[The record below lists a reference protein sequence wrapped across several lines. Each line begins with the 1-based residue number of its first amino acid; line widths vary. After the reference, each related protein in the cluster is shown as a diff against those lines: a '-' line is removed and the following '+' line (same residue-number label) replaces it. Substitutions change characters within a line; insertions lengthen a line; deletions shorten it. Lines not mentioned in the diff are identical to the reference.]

1 MSAPS
6 PTSSPAKGHVVAID
20 GVQTSYSE
28 RGTGA
33 PLLLIH
39 GSGPGIDG
47 AMTWDPIVDGLAALR
62 RTIVVDAPGYGE
74 SGMLAVADTPGN
86 VARHL
91 VTLLDALA
99 IDEVA
104 VVGHSRGGRI
114 ASELAFAVGRRVTQL
129 IIVCSGSVAPGGHL
143 TDDGEWTPSALAL
156 VRFGA
161 DGDTSLE
168 TFKAAYRTTVA
179 EPTNIPDDVLE
190 DVYER
195 FMATRLDEY
204 LRRMVEFDPLAF
216 YHLEDAELFQAN
228 LGKLPMPVSVIWGRE
243 DETSS
248 FRRAV
253 ELLDVIPDVELHV
266 LPRCGHF
273 PQYDRPAALT
283 ALIGDF
289 LTRSE
294 PRVATTG

>member
-1 MSAPS
+1 LSAPPS
-6 PTSSPAKGHVVAID
+6 TSSPDDGHAVAID
-20 GVQTSYSE
+20 GLRTYYSE
-28 RGTGA
+28 RGSGE

-47 AMTWDPIVDGLAALR
+47 AMSWDPIVDGLAALR
-62 RTIVVDAPGYGE
+62 RVIVVDAPGYGE
-74 SGMLAVADTPGN
+74 SEMLPIADSPRN
-86 VARHL
+86 VAIHL
-91 VTLLDALA
+91 RKLLDALE
-99 IDEVA
+99 IGELA

-114 ASELAFAVGRRVTQL
+114 ASELAFAIGRRMTRL
-129 IIVCSGSVAPGGHL
+129 IIVCSGSVAPGGHV
-143 TDDGEWTPSALAL
+143 TDEGDYTPSALAL

-179 EPTNIPDDVLE
+179 EPANIPDDLLE
-190 DVYER
+190 DLYAR
-195 FMATRLDEY
+195 FIETRLDEY

-216 YHLEDAELFQAN
+216 YHEDDAAAFQEN
-228 LGKLPMPVSVIWGRE
+228 LRTLPMPVSVVWGRE
-243 DETSS
+243 DATSS
-248 FRRAV
+248 YRRAV

-273 PQYDRPAALT
+273 PQYDRPAALS
-283 ALIGDF
+283 ALIRGF

-294 PRVATTG
+294 

>member
-1 MSAPS
+1 M
-6 PTSSPAKGHVVAID
+6 AID
-20 GVQTSYSE
+20 GVKTFYTE
-28 RGTGA
+28 RGAGA

-47 AMTWDPIVDGLAALR
+47 AMTWDPIVDDLAGFR

-74 SGMLAVADTPGN
+74 SELLPVADTPPTS
-86 VARHL
+86 H
-91 VTLLDALA
+91 VTWSPCSTLWPS
-99 IDEVA
+99 IEVA

-114 ASELAFAVGRRVTQL
+114 ASELAFAIGERVTRL
-129 IIVCSGSVAPGGHL
+129 IIVCAGSVAPGGHL

-179 EPTNIPDDVLE
+179 EPQNIPDEVLE

-204 LRRMVEFDPLAF
+204 LRRMVELDPLAF
-216 YHLEDAELFQAN
+216 YHLDDADLFQSS
-228 LGKLPMPVSVIWGRE
+228 LGSC
-243 DETSS
+243 
-248 FRRAV
+248 
-253 ELLDVIPDVELHV
+253 
-266 LPRCGHF
+266 RC
-273 PQYDRPAALT
+273 R
-283 ALIGDF
+283 
-289 LTRSE
+289 
-294 PRVATTG
+294 